1 MSIHDV
7 CSVLYRR
14 LQALISAHVPH
25 FLNIPAKGWQRNR
38 LYQQSI
44 SAQPSS
50 GLIRSMGSDPQR
62 NAEFSILPRLAHHKG
77 RGHPLTHVI
86 ALVAPRPK
94 V

>member
-14 LQALISAHVPH
+14 LQALISAHVLQ
-25 FLNIPAKGWQRNR
+25 FLYIQAKGWQRIDCTK
-38 LYQQSI
+38 QSI
-44 SAQPSS
+44 SAQPTS